1 MYDFFIL
8 VVAILIQNTAIY
20 SSDDLPGDDFQARR
34 PSKSSSSKRSSNEI
48 FDEDDAKLAKPKRG
62 IPGRDLPKIKS
73 GFTPLEQ
80 TPREIL
86 DHKAEL
92 AKSKLSLNLRLS
104 VPNELVLLSGFK
116 PDEQDPLE
124 MAGCY
129 IRLGSNL
136 KPLGIDSESGNLA
149 ATSFL
154 SAGGLYATVAREA
167 NDVKVSADLLTS
179 AAQCYY
185 WSFCNETLPDR
196 KKAFRKLAADYFDKA
211 FRGAVLMPE
220 GTDEDR
226 TEKSTLLKKI
236 ATEKGKLESRA

>member
-1 MYDFFIL
+1 MYAFFIL

-20 SSDDLPGDDFQARR
+20 SSDDLLGDDFRARR
-34 PSKSSSSKRSSNEI
+34 PSKSSSSKRTSQEA
-48 FDEDDAKLAKPKRG
+48 FDEDDAKLFKPKRG
-62 IPGRDLPKIKS
+62 ISPKDLPKIRS

-80 TPREIL
+80 TYREIL

-92 AKSKLSLNLRLS
+92 AKSKLSESLRGS
-104 VPNELVLLSGFK
+104 VPSELVLLSGFK

-136 KPLGIDSESGNLA
+136 KPLGIVSESGNLA

-154 SAGGLYATVAREA
+154 NAGGLYATVAREA
-167 NDVKVSADLLTS
+167 GDVNADLLTS

-185 WSFCNETLPDR
+185 WSFCNETLAGR

-211 FRGAVLMPE
+211 HRGAVLMPE

-226 TEKSTLLKKI
+226 TEKRTLLKKI
-236 ATEKGKLESRA
+236 ETEKGKLQSRA